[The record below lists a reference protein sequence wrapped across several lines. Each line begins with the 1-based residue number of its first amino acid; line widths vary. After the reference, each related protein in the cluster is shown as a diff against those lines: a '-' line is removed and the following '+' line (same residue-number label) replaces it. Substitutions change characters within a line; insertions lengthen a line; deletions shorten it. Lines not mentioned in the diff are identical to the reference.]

1 MRRLVD
7 ILDTADTESGVIA
20 FVCRQ
25 TEDLR
30 ERCYT
35 FQLLTETNVSYFF
48 SYVKKFILT
57 NMCLIFFWRIENE
70 ILKLI
75 ILYDF

>member
-48 SYVKKFILT
+48 SYVKKNHAHSYVLD
-57 NMCLIFFWRIENE
+57 LLEERVENE

-75 ILYDF
+75 I

>member
-48 SYVKKFILT
+48 SYVKT
-57 NMCLIFFWRIENE
+57 NHALDFLEEWVENE

-75 ILYDF
+75 I

>member
-48 SYVKKFILT
+48 SYVKIIHSHKYKLDFY
-57 NMCLIFFWRIENE
+57 WRIENE
-70 ILKLI
+70 ILQLKFL
-75 ILYDF
+75 